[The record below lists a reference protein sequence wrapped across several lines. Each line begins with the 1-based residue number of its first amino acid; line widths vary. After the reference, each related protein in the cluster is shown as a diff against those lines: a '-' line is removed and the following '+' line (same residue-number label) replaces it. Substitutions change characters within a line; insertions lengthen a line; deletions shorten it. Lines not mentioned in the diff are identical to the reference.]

1 MRKQV
6 GNTDIISTFKA
17 GSFRLKLFAV
27 PLGLAWKHCGITSDF
42 LGDFYSARAVRGSV
56 DANEIRHNV
65 CYLVNEILENA
76 VKFRT
81 SGDIVIETSLENGT
95 FRLCIANTISKEG
108 ALRFQDVLSGLQGRD
123 PSELLIE
130 RIERNAADP
139 NSTGSG
145 LGLLTLMSDY
155 GVQLGWDFQAPSD
168 QEGTVQLATYAVLP
182 LP

>member
-1 MRKQV
+1 MRRQA
-6 GNTDIISTFKA
+6 GNTGIISSFTA
-17 GSFRLKLFAV
+17 GSFKLKLFAV

-42 LGDFYSARAVRGSV
+42 LGDFYSARADRGSV

-65 CYLVNEILENA
+65 SYLVNEILENA

-81 SGDIVIETSLENGT
+81 SGDIVIDTSMEDDN
-95 FRLCIANTISKEG
+95 FRLCVTNSISKAG
-108 ALRFQDVLSGLQGRD
+108 ALRFQDVLDRLQGRD
-123 PSELLIE
+123 PSDLLIE

-145 LGLLTLMSDY
+145 LGLLTLMGDY
-155 GVQLGWDFQAPSD
+155 DVQLGWDFQTDPEE
-168 QEGTVQLATYAVLP
+168 EGTVQLATYAVLP